1 MPRRRQSRYDDDDK
15 PQPSPSF
22 NWGQIVN
29 IVAIPFVTA
38 AVVFIG
44 QWAITGDT
52 MKRHDESIKQI
63 VVSREDEKK
72 SRESMRDNFM
82 ASQGKL
88 IEVLGKLDTR
98 LSVSEK
104 QQEAVSKQVDKISD
118 MLQQRPGAPRR

>member
-1 MPRRRQSRYDDDDK
+1 MPRRRRSHYDDDDVV

-63 VVSREDEKK
+63 IVSREDEKK

-88 IEVLGKLDTR
+88 IEVLGKLETR

-104 QQEAVSKQVDKISD
+104 QQEAVTKQVDKISD
-118 MLQQRPGAPRR
+118 ILQRSPQRK